1 MRIRSLRGRLLLATV
16 LWTVGLLFLVSFVI
30 TMVIQHNPHT
40 GLPRH
45 VHAILQ
51 SRVTVAIAAGCLLLG
66 MLQGRRGLASVDRV
80 RTQLA
85 DLNAGRER
93 RMNGAYPVEVQPL
106 VDDLNALL
114 DHRERAIE
122 RAIAKAG
129 DLAHGLKTP
138 LAVLAHEAECAR
150 HSGHTEIAEAIEQQI
165 TRMRRHVD
173 YHLAHARAAASGS
186 TSGARAS
193 VRESVDGLTRALTRV
208 YAHRGLS
215 LTSSIADPPSP
226 EGSGATGE
234 VRIQREDLDEMLG
247 NLLDNA
253 CKWARSRV
261 TIESTVQDHTVLIRI
276 DDDGDG
282 LPAGM
287 RDAVLARGVRADEA
301 APGSGLG
308 LAIVRDLAEL
318 YGAELRLD
326 GSPLGGLRAELRCP
340 RVTDRRS

>member
-16 LWTVGLLFLVSFVI
+16 LWTLGLLFFVSFAL
-30 TMVIQHNPHT
+30 TLVIQHHPDT

-45 VHAILQ
+45 VHGILQ
-51 SRVTVAIAAGCLLLG
+51 SRVTIAMATGCLILG
-66 MLQGRRGLASVDRV
+66 MLHGRRGLASVDRL

-93 RMNGAYPVEVQPL
+93 RMSGVYPVEVQPL

-138 LAVLAHEAECAR
+138 LAVLGHEAECAR
-150 HSGHTEIAEAIEQQI
+150 HAGQTDLAEAIEQQL

-193 VRESVDGLTRALTRV
+193 TRESIDGLTRALTRV

-215 LTSSIADPPSP
+215 LTSTIAD
-226 EGSGATGE
+226 GD
-234 VRIQREDLDEMLG
+234 VQVQREDLDEMLG

-261 TIESTVQDHTVLIRI
+261 TIESIAQGHTVLIRI

-287 RDAVLARGVRADEA
+287 REAVLARGVRADEA

-326 GSPLGGLRAELRCP
+326 ASPLGGLRAELRCP
-340 RVTDRRS
+340 VIQSRV